1 METKFTS
8 RRSFL
13 SLAVLAPVA
22 AYTLTACG
30 SSGPGDTS
38 AGGASIWALS
48 GQPDEGIRQDT
59 IDAFNEANPDMQI
72 KPTFFQNDAY
82 KTKIKTA
89 IGAGQAPSIIYG
101 WGGGTL
107 RTYAEAGQVEDL
119 TSWFDEN
126 PDVKD
131 RLLESTFGAATVDGK
146 IYAIPTQTVT
156 PIIFYYNKELFDQA
170 GAEPPATWEDLMAL
184 TKTFNDMGVAP
195 LSLGGQSRWTSM
207 MWLEYLYDRVGG
219 PELFTSIYNGEPD
232 SWSQPAALQA
242 NTMIQDLVKAD
253 GFIKGFTSI
262 TADSNADQA
271 LLYTGKAAMMLHGGW
286 TYGGMKNDGAGFV
299 EDGKLGWINFPT
311 VDGGKGDP
319 ANTVGNPAGYQ
330 SISSK
335 ASDSE
340 KEAAKKFFKDGLLTD
355 AEVDAYIETG
365 SVPIVTGIEDKLEK
379 SADKEFLSFQYG
391 LAKDAPS
398 FQQSWDQALSP
409 TAAEA
414 LLSNIDQL
422 FLLAITPEQ
431 FASNMNATLGK

>member
-1 METKFTS
+1 MEQKLAT

-13 SLAVLAPVA
+13 SLAALVPIA

-38 AGGASIWALS
+38 AGGASIWSLS
-48 GQPDEGIRQDT
+48 GQPDEGIRQATVDT
-59 IDAFNEANPDMQI
+59 FNEANSDSRI
-72 KPTFFQNDAY
+72 KITYFQNDAY

-89 IGAGQAPSIIYG
+89 IGAGQAPTIIYG

-107 RTYAEAGQVEDL
+107 RTYAEAGQVDDL
-119 TSWFDEN
+119 TSWFEEN

-131 RLLESTFGAATVDGK
+131 RLLDSTFGAATIDGK

-170 GAEPPATWEDLMAL
+170 GAEPPATWDDLMSL

-219 PELFTSIYNGEPD
+219 PEVFTAIYNGEPD
-232 SWSQPAALQA
+232 AWSNPAAIQA
-242 NTMIQDLVKAD
+242 TTMIQDLVKAN

-271 LLYTGKAAMMLHGGW
+271 LLYTNKAAMMLHGGW

-299 EDGKLGWINFPT
+299 EDGKLGWVNFPT
-311 VDGGKGDP
+311 VEGGTGDP

-335 ASDSE
+335 ASESE
-340 KEAAKKFFKDGLLTD
+340 KEAAKKYFKDGLLTD
-355 AEVDAYIETG
+355 TEIDAYIETG
-365 SVPIVTGIEDKLEK
+365 SVPIVKDIEDKLAQ
-379 SADKEFLSFQYG
+379 SDDSEFLTFQYE
-391 LAKDAPS
+391 LTKNAPN

-422 FLLAITPEQ
+422 FLLSITPEE
-431 FASNMNATLGK
+431 FADNMNATLGT

>member
-156 PIIFYYNKELFDQA
+156 PIIFYYNKELFDKA

-299 EDGKLGWINFPT
+299 EDGKLGWIIFPT

>member
-156 PIIFYYNKELFDQA
+156 PIIFYYNKELFDKA

>member
-1 METKFTS
+1 MEQKLTS

-13 SLAVLAPVA
+13 SLAALVPIA
-22 AYTLTACG
+22 AYGLTACG

-59 IDAFNEANPDMQI
+59 VDAFNEANSDAPI

-89 IGAGQAPSIIYG
+89 IGAGQAPTIIYG

-119 TSWFDEN
+119 TAWFDEN

-131 RLLESTFGAATVDGK
+131 RLLDSTFGAATVDGK

-156 PIIFYYNKELFDQA
+156 PIIFYYNKELFEQA
-170 GAEPPATWEDLMAL
+170 GAEPPATWDDLMNL

-219 PELFTSIYNGEPD
+219 PEVFTAIYDGEPD
-232 SWSQPAALQA
+232 SWSHPSALKA
-242 NTMIQDLVKAD
+242 TTMIQELVKAN

-271 LLYTGKAAMMLHGGW
+271 LLYTNKAAMMLHGGW

-299 EDGKLGWINFPT
+299 EGGKLGWINFPT
-311 VDGGKGDP
+311 VEGGAGDP

-335 ASDSE
+335 ASESE

-355 AEVDAYIETG
+355 TEIDAYIETG
-365 SVPIVTGIEDKLEK
+365 SVPIVKDIEDKLEK
-379 SADKEFLSFQYG
+379 SEDKEFLSFQYE
-391 LAKDAPS
+391 LTKNAPN

-422 FLLAITPEQ
+422 FLLSITPEQ
-431 FASNMNATLGK
+431 FASNMNATLGT

>member
-1 METKFTS
+1 MEKKSTS

-89 IGAGQAPSIIYG
+89 IGAGQAPTIIYG

-119 TSWFDEN
+119 TSWFSEN
-126 PDVKD
+126 ADVKD

-170 GAEPPATWEDLMAL
+170 GAEPPATWDDLLAL

-219 PELFTSIYNGEPD
+219 PEVFTAIYNGEPD

-271 LLYTGKAAMMLHGGW
+271 LLYTNKAAMMLHGGW
-286 TYGGMKNDGAGFV
+286 TYAGMKNDGAGFV

-311 VDGGKGDP
+311 VEGGAGDP

-335 ASDSE
+335 ASDTE

-355 AEVDAYIETG
+355 TEIDAYIKSG
-365 SVPIVTGIEDKLEK
+365 SVPIVTGIEDKLAQ
-379 SADKEFLSFQYG
+379 SDDKDFLSFQYE
-391 LAKDAPS
+391 LTKNAPN

-422 FLLAITPEQ
+422 FLLSITPEQ

>member
-1 METKFTS
+1 METKSTS

-38 AGGASIWALS
+38 GGGASIWALS
-48 GQPDEGIRQDT
+48 GQPDEGIRQAT
-59 IDAFNEANPDMQI
+59 VDAFNEANPDSQL
-72 KPTFFQNDAY
+72 KPTFFQNDAF

-89 IGAGQAPSIIYG
+89 IGAGQAPTIIYG

-126 PDVKD
+126 PEVKD
-131 RLLESTFGAATVDGK
+131 RLLDSTFGAATVDGK

-170 GAEPPATWEDLMAL
+170 GAEPPATWDDLMAL

-219 PELFTSIYNGEPD
+219 PEVFTAIYNGEPD
-232 SWSQPAALQA
+232 AWSHPAALKA
-242 NTMIQDLVKAD
+242 TAMIQDLVSAD

-262 TADSNADQA
+262 AADSNADQA
-271 LLYTGKAAMMLHGGW
+271 LLYTNKAAMMLHGGW

-299 EDGKLGWINFPT
+299 EDGKLGWVNFPT
-311 VDGGKGDP
+311 VEGGAGDP

-330 SISSK
+330 SISAK

-355 AEVDAYIETG
+355 VEIDAYIKTG
-365 SVPIVTGIEDKLEK
+365 SVPVVKGIEGKLEQ
-379 SADKEFLSFQYG
+379 SEDREFLSFQYEMT
-391 LAKDAPS
+391 KNAPN

-422 FLLAITPEQ
+422 FLLSITPEQ